1 MPLAASAAM
10 RGERPNGP
18 KGPQSGRS
26 SKMGI
31 EITEEACR
39 KMVETLFE
47 RKGYEVLEP
56 GEGEYSGVVAVD
68 GGTMVFT
75 KVTMSGPGSDFPS
88 DRPDRRSAER
98 SAMAWLAAHEDMA
111 DAPMRFDRVDVVA
124 VSGACKK
131 GIARHTISVLSE
143 L

>member
-1 MPLAASAAM
+1 
-10 RGERPNGP
+10 
-18 KGPQSGRS
+18 
-26 SKMGI
+26 MGI
-31 EITEEACR
+31 EITEEICR

-131 GIARHTISVLSE
+131 GIARHAISVLSE

>member
-1 MPLAASAAM
+1 
-10 RGERPNGP
+10 
-18 KGPQSGRS
+18 
-26 SKMGI
+26 MGI
-31 EITEEACR
+31 GNTEKACR

-68 GGTMVFT
+68 GGTIVFA

-98 SAMAWLAAHEDMA
+98 SAMAWLASHEDMA

-124 VSGACKK
+124 VSGAYKK
-131 GIARHTISVLSE
+131 GIARHTISVLSG